1 MLATLFGLSIVL
13 ALVASA
19 WIDSLYQAERDIL
32 TFPAKVCASAYRMPL
47 LVAGFGLIAA
57 CLAGEGVLLQ
67 ELFKRLLLAYFL
79 LMTIVTD
86 FEQHLI
92 FDKMQLPFAVLALV
106 FMCLS
111 GQIGNYLLAATAGG
125 ISFLLLA
132 LLTRGAIG
140 GGDIKL
146 MFVLGLWLGME
157 KLLQIVAGG
166 FILGG
171 LAAGVMLLSG
181 RWKRDEHFAYSP
193 YFSVIALILLLV

>member
-19 WIDSLYQAERDIL
+19 WIDSLYQAERGIL
-32 TFPAKVCASAYRMPL
+32 TFPAKVRASAYRMPL
-47 LVAGFGLIAA
+47 LVAGFWLIAA
-57 CLAGEGVLLQ
+57 CLAGEGILLQ
-67 ELFKRLLLAYFL
+67 DLLKRLPLAYFL

-86 FEQHLI
+86 LEQHLI

-111 GQIGNYLLAATAGG
+111 GQIGNYLLAAVAGG
-125 ISFLLLA
+125 MAFLLLA

-171 LAAGVMLLSG
+171 LVAGVMLLSG

>member
-32 TFPAKVCASAYRMPL
+32 TFPAKVRASAYRMPL

>member
-32 TFPAKVCASAYRMPL
+32 TFPAKVRASAYRMPL
-47 LVAGFGLIAA
+47 LVAGFGLIAM

-146 MFVLGLWLGME
+146 IFVLGLWLGME

-171 LAAGVMLLSG
+171 LVAGVMLLSG

>member
-1 MLATLFGLSIVL
+1 MLATVFALSLVL

-19 WIDSLYQAERDIL
+19 WIDSLYQKEREIL
-32 TFPAKVCASAYRMPL
+32 AFPARDCASVYRMPL
-47 LVAGFGLIAA
+47 LVLGLGLTTGY
-57 CLAGEGVLLQ
+57 LAGEELL
-67 ELFKRLLLAYFL
+67 LSDLLKRLLLTFFL

-92 FDKMQLPFAVLALV
+92 FDRMQLPFALLALLFA
-106 FMCLS
+106 FMTGQMS
-111 GQIGNYLLAATAGG
+111 GHLLAAVAGG
-125 ISFLLLA
+125 SAFLLLA
-132 LLTRGAIG
+132 LITRGAIG

-157 KLLQIVAGG
+157 KLLQVIAGG

-171 LAAGVMLLSG
+171 LVAGVMLLSG

>member
-1 MLATLFGLSIVL
+1 MLATLLGLSVVL
-13 ALVASA
+13 ALGASA
-19 WIDSLYQAERDIL
+19 WIDSLYQAERGIL
-32 TFPAKVCASAYRMPL
+32 TFPAKVRASAYRMPL

-171 LAAGVMLLSG
+171 LVAGVMLLSG

-193 YFSVIALILLLV
+193 YFSVIALILLLI

>member
-32 TFPAKVCASAYRMPL
+32 TFPAKVRASAYRMPL

-171 LAAGVMLLSG
+171 LVAGVMLLSG

-193 YFSVIALILLLV
+193 YFSVIALILLLI

>member
-1 MLATLFGLSIVL
+1 MLATLFGLSVVL
-13 ALVASA
+13 ALGASA
-19 WIDSLYQAERDIL
+19 WIDSLYQAERGIL
-32 TFPAKVCASAYRMPL
+32 TFPAKVRASAYRMPL
-47 LVAGFGLIAA
+47 LVAGFWLIAA
-57 CLAGEGVLLQ
+57 CLAGEGILLQ
-67 ELFKRLLLAYFL
+67 DLLKRLPLAYFL

-86 FEQHLI
+86 LEQHLI

>member
-32 TFPAKVCASAYRMPL
+32 TFPAKVRASAYRMPL

-157 KLLQIVAGG
+157 KLLQIIAGG

-171 LAAGVMLLSG
+171 LVAGAMLLSG
-181 RWKRDEHFAYSP
+181 RWKRDERFAYSP

>member
-32 TFPAKVCASAYRMPL
+32 TFPAKVRASAYRMPL

-57 CLAGEGVLLQ
+57 YLAGEGILLQ
-67 ELFKRLLLAYFL
+67 DLLKRLLLACFL

-146 MFVLGLWLGME
+146 IFVLGLWLGME

-171 LAAGVMLLSG
+171 LVAGAMLLSG

>member
-1 MLATLFGLSIVL
+1 MLAPLFGLSVVL
-13 ALVASA
+13 ALGASA
-19 WIDSLYQAERDIL
+19 WIDSLYQAERGIL
-32 TFPAKVCASAYRMPL
+32 TFPAKVRTSAYRMPL
-47 LVAGFGLIAA
+47 LVAGFWLIAA
-57 CLAGEGVLLQ
+57 CLAGEGILLQ
-67 ELFKRLLLAYFL
+67 DLLKRLPLAYFL

-86 FEQHLI
+86 LEQHLI

-111 GQIGNYLLAATAGG
+111 GQIGNYLLAAVAGG
-125 ISFLLLA
+125 MAFLLLA

-171 LAAGVMLLSG
+171 LVAGVMLLSG

>member
-1 MLATLFGLSIVL
+1 MLAPLFGLSVVL
-13 ALVASA
+13 ALGASA
-19 WIDSLYQAERDIL
+19 WIDSLYQAERGIL
-32 TFPAKVCASAYRMPL
+32 TFPAKVRASAYRMPL
-47 LVAGFGLIAA
+47 LVAGFWLIAA
-57 CLAGEGVLLQ
+57 CLAGEGILLQ
-67 ELFKRLLLAYFL
+67 DLLKRLPLAYFL

-86 FEQHLI
+86 LEQHLI

-111 GQIGNYLLAATAGG
+111 GQIGTYLLAAVAGG
-125 ISFLLLA
+125 MAFLLLA

>member
-1 MLATLFGLSIVL
+1 MLAPLFGLSVVL
-13 ALVASA
+13 ALGASA
-19 WIDSLYQAERDIL
+19 WIDSLYQAERGIL
-32 TFPAKVCASAYRMPL
+32 TFPAKVRASAYRMPL
-47 LVAGFGLIAA
+47 LVAGFWLIAA
-57 CLAGEGVLLQ
+57 CLAGEGILLQ
-67 ELFKRLLLAYFL
+67 DLLKRLPLAYFL

-111 GQIGNYLLAATAGG
+111 GQIGNYLLAAVAGG
-125 ISFLLLA
+125 MAFLLLA

-171 LAAGVMLLSG
+171 LVAGVMLLSG

>member
-1 MLATLFGLSIVL
+1 MLAPLFGLSVVL
-13 ALVASA
+13 ALGASA
-19 WIDSLYQAERDIL
+19 WIDSLYQAERGIL
-32 TFPAKVCASAYRMPL
+32 TFPAKVRASAYRMPL
-47 LVAGFGLIAA
+47 LVAGFWLIAA
-57 CLAGEGVLLQ
+57 CLAGEGILLQ
-67 ELFKRLLLAYFL
+67 DLLKRLPLAYFL

-86 FEQHLI
+86 LEQHLI
-92 FDKMQLPFAVLALV
+92 FDKMQLPFAVLALI

-111 GQIGNYLLAATAGG
+111 GQIGNYLLAAVAGG
-125 ISFLLLA
+125 MAFLLLA

-171 LAAGVMLLSG
+171 LVAGVMLLSG
-181 RWKRDEHFAYSP
+181 RWKRDERFAYSP

>member
-32 TFPAKVCASAYRMPL
+32 TFPAKVRASAYRMPL

-57 CLAGEGVLLQ
+57 CLAGEGILLQ
-67 ELFKRLLLAYFL
+67 DLLKRLLLACFL

-171 LAAGVMLLSG
+171 LVAGVMLLSG

>member
-32 TFPAKVCASAYRMPL
+32 TFPAKVRASAYRMPL
-47 LVAGFGLIAA
+47 LVAGFWLIAA
-57 CLAGEGVLLQ
+57 CLAGEGILLQ
-67 ELFKRLLLAYFL
+67 DLLKRLPLAYFL

-132 LLTRGAIG
+132 FLTRGAIG

-171 LAAGVMLLSG
+171 LVAGVMLLSG

>member
-32 TFPAKVCASAYRMPL
+32 TFPAKVRASAYRMPL

-132 LLTRGAIG
+132 FLTRGAIG

-157 KLLQIVAGG
+157 KLLQIIAGG

-171 LAAGVMLLSG
+171 LVAGAMLLSG
-181 RWKRDEHFAYSP
+181 RWKRDERFAYSP

>member
-32 TFPAKVCASAYRMPL
+32 TFPAKVRASAYRMPL

-146 MFVLGLWLGME
+146 IFVLGLWLGME

-171 LAAGVMLLSG
+171 LVAGVMLLSG

>member
-32 TFPAKVCASAYRMPL
+32 TFPAKVRASAYRMPL

-57 CLAGEGVLLQ
+57 YLAGEGILLQ
-67 ELFKRLLLAYFL
+67 DLLKRLLLACFL

-86 FEQHLI
+86 FEQRLI

-146 MFVLGLWLGME
+146 IFVLGLWLGME

-171 LAAGVMLLSG
+171 LVAGVMLLSG

>member
-1 MLATLFGLSIVL
+1 MLATLLGLSVVL
-13 ALVASA
+13 ALGASA
-19 WIDSLYQAERDIL
+19 WIDSLYQAERGIL
-32 TFPAKVCASAYRMPL
+32 TFPAKVRASAYRMPL
-47 LVAGFGLIAA
+47 LVAGFWLIAA
-57 CLAGEGVLLQ
+57 CLAGEGILLQ
-67 ELFKRLLLAYFL
+67 DLLKRLPLAYFL

-86 FEQHLI
+86 LEQHLI

-111 GQIGNYLLAATAGG
+111 GQIGNYLLAAVAGG
-125 ISFLLLA
+125 MAFLLLA

-171 LAAGVMLLSG
+171 LVAGVMLLSG

-193 YFSVIALILLLV
+193 YFSVIALILLLI

>member
-1 MLATLFGLSIVL
+1 MLATLLGLSVFL
-13 ALVASA
+13 ALGASA
-19 WIDSLYQAERDIL
+19 WIDSLYQAERGIL
-32 TFPAKVCASAYRMPL
+32 TFPAKVRASAYRMPL
-47 LVAGFGLIAA
+47 LVAGFWLIAA
-57 CLAGEGVLLQ
+57 CLAGEGILLQ
-67 ELFKRLLLAYFL
+67 DLLKRLPLACFL

-86 FEQHLI
+86 LEQHLI

-111 GQIGNYLLAATAGG
+111 GQIGNYLLAAVAGG
-125 ISFLLLA
+125 MAFLLLA

>member
-32 TFPAKVCASAYRMPL
+32 TFPAKVRASAYRMPL
-47 LVAGFGLIAA
+47 LVAGFWLIAA

>member
-1 MLATLFGLSIVL
+1 MLATLLGLSVVL
-13 ALVASA
+13 ALGASA
-19 WIDSLYQAERDIL
+19 WIDSLYQAERGIL
-32 TFPAKVCASAYRMPL
+32 TFPAKVRASAYRMPL
-47 LVAGFGLIAA
+47 LVAGFWLIAA
-57 CLAGEGVLLQ
+57 CLAGEGILLQ
-67 ELFKRLLLAYFL
+67 DLLKRLPLAYFL

-86 FEQHLI
+86 LEQHLI

-111 GQIGNYLLAATAGG
+111 GQIGNYLLAAVAGDMA
-125 ISFLLLA
+125 FLLLA

-146 MFVLGLWLGME
+146 IFVLGLWLGME

-171 LAAGVMLLSG
+171 LVAGVMLLSG

>member
-1 MLATLFGLSIVL
+1 MLAPLFGLSVVL
-13 ALVASA
+13 ALGASA

-32 TFPAKVCASAYRMPL
+32 TFPAKVRASAYRMPL

-57 CLAGEGVLLQ
+57 CLAGEGILLQ
-67 ELFKRLLLAYFL
+67 DLLKRLPLAYFL

-86 FEQHLI
+86 LEQHLI

-132 LLTRGAIG
+132 LLTRGTIG

-171 LAAGVMLLSG
+171 LVAGVMLLSG

>member
-1 MLATLFGLSIVL
+1 MLAPLFGLSVVL
-13 ALVASA
+13 ALGASA
-19 WIDSLYQAERDIL
+19 WIDSLYQAERGIL
-32 TFPAKVCASAYRMPL
+32 TFPAKVRASAYRMPL
-47 LVAGFGLIAA
+47 LVAGFWLIAA
-57 CLAGEGVLLQ
+57 CLAGEGILLQ
-67 ELFKRLLLAYFL
+67 DLLKRLPLAYFL

-86 FEQHLI
+86 LEQHLI

-111 GQIGNYLLAATAGG
+111 GQIGNYLLAAVAGG
-125 ISFLLLA
+125 MAFLLLA

-171 LAAGVMLLSG
+171 LVAGVMLLSG

>member
-32 TFPAKVCASAYRMPL
+32 TFPAKVRASAYRMPL

-146 MFVLGLWLGME
+146 IFVLGLWLGME

-166 FILGG
+166 FIF
-171 LAAGVMLLSG
+171 
-181 RWKRDEHFAYSP
+181 W
-193 YFSVIALILLLV
+193 

>member
-32 TFPAKVCASAYRMPL
+32 TFPAKVRASAYRMPL

-111 GQIGNYLLAATAGG
+111 GQIVNYLLAATAGG

-146 MFVLGLWLGME
+146 IFVLGLWLGME
-157 KLLQIVAGG
+157 KLLQIIAGG

-171 LAAGVMLLSG
+171 LVAGAMLLSG
-181 RWKRDEHFAYSP
+181 RWKRDERFAYSP

>member
-1 MLATLFGLSIVL
+1 MLATLFGLSVVL
-13 ALVASA
+13 ALGASA
-19 WIDSLYQAERDIL
+19 WIDSLYQAERGIL
-32 TFPAKVCASAYRMPL
+32 TFPAKVRASAYRMPL
-47 LVAGFGLIAA
+47 LVAGFWLIAA
-57 CLAGEGVLLQ
+57 CLAGEGILLQ
-67 ELFKRLLLAYFL
+67 DLLKRLPLAYFL

-86 FEQHLI
+86 LEQHLI

-111 GQIGNYLLAATAGG
+111 GQIGNYLLAAVAGG
-125 ISFLLLA
+125 MAFLLLA

-157 KLLQIVAGG
+157 KLLQVIAGG

-171 LAAGVMLLSG
+171 LVAGVMLLSG

>member
-1 MLATLFGLSIVL
+1 MLQ
-13 ALVASA
+13 
-19 WIDSLYQAERDIL
+19 D
-32 TFPAKVCASAYRMPL
+32 L
-47 LVAGFGLIAA
+47 L
-57 CLAGEGVLLQ
+57 
-67 ELFKRLLLAYFL
+67 KRLPLAYFL

-111 GQIGNYLLAATAGG
+111 GQIGNYLLAAVAGG
-125 ISFLLLA
+125 MAFLLLA

-171 LAAGVMLLSG
+171 LVAGVMLLSG

>member
-1 MLATLFGLSIVL
+1 MLATLFGLSVVL
-13 ALVASA
+13 ALGASA
-19 WIDSLYQAERDIL
+19 WIDSLYQAERGIL
-32 TFPAKVCASAYRMPL
+32 TFPAKVRASAYRMPL
-47 LVAGFGLIAA
+47 LVAGFWLIAA
-57 CLAGEGVLLQ
+57 CLAGEGILLQ
-67 ELFKRLLLAYFL
+67 DLLKRLPLAYFL

-86 FEQHLI
+86 LEQHLI

-111 GQIGNYLLAATAGG
+111 GQIGNYLLAAVAGG
-125 ISFLLLA
+125 MAFLLLA

-171 LAAGVMLLSG
+171 LAAGVMLPSG
-181 RWKRDEHFAYSP
+181 RWKRDERFAYSP

>member
-1 MLATLFGLSIVL
+1 MLATLLGLSVVL
-13 ALVASA
+13 ALGASA
-19 WIDSLYQAERDIL
+19 WIDSLYQAERGIL
-32 TFPAKVCASAYRMPL
+32 TFPAKVRASAYRMPL
-47 LVAGFGLIAA
+47 LVAGFWLIAA
-57 CLAGEGVLLQ
+57 CLAGEGILLQ
-67 ELFKRLLLAYFL
+67 DLLKRLPLAYFL

-86 FEQHLI
+86 LEQHLI

-111 GQIGNYLLAATAGG
+111 GQIGNYLLAAVAGG
-125 ISFLLLA
+125 MAFLLLA
-132 LLTRGAIG
+132 LFTRGAIG

-171 LAAGVMLLSG
+171 LVAGVMLLSG